1 MSIVIFRVLV
11 RWFALFLCLE
21 KGAFCG
27 TLQLQW
33 HSLIHS
39 FIHCAACCDPR
50 KGTREEGKKEEKRLH
65 KVSTEWWQSRL
76 TLPGHNCQVIA
87 FDHSIDSPID
97 RSSLRSK
104 SCPPLLY
111 LHFRATAAT
120 LLLGNLQ
127 HLFLF
132 FFLFTTHNDAI
143 DLSRFTQM

>member
-39 FIHCAACCDPR
+39 FIHSLCCLLWPTKRHKRGR
-50 KGTREEGKKEEKRLH
+50 KEKRLH

-127 HLFLF
+127 HLFLY